1 MPVKPP
7 NRGFLRLLLT
17 LTLASACAG
26 PPQDKDP
33 NTQAESLQ
41 ALAQASLAQL
51 DGELSLAGLQ
61 EPVEVVRDSWGI
73 PHIYAQNTDDLFFAQ
88 GYVMAQDRL
97 WQLEMWRRWR
107 EGRLAEIFGPAAVD
121 YDVRTRL
128 MMHRGPMDESEWTSY
143 HPDAERIFT
152 AYADGINAYVE
163 RHRDR
168 LPVEFR
174 LTGVE
179 PGVWTAETVVRR
191 WTSLNFPSTRGDAVD
206 EIRLALDV
214 ARFGAEAANH
224 RAAPDPWDELKVPD
238 GLNVA
243 AIPETILDVMRA
255 GDDDPLVP
263 GRLPGLE
270 IVEPYRH
277 LVSGL
282 PTTARSIVD
291 PFFEVGSNNW
301 AVSGALSPT
310 GKPIL
315 VNDPHRRL
323 ENPSL
328 RYYVHLNAPGW
339 NVIGAGEPPF
349 VGVNVGHNEQMAW
362 GFTFA
367 GADMNDVFVE
377 EMHPEDSTL
386 VRFEDEWEPIRI
398 VREEIPVKDEAPRVV
413 ELKFSRHG
421 PIFFEDLENRRSYAV
436 RSVSHEQGTAPYL
449 GSFRFA
455 QAESCED
462 FFDRAMSWK
471 VPSHSLICAGVDGNI
486 AFQASA
492 LTPDRDGWNGRLP
505 VPGTG
510 DYEWQ
515 GFRSDLPRE
524 YNPER
529 GWVGSANNNIHPPG
543 YGGRPV
549 MYHSTRDVEFSRIA
563 RIRQLLSSDRTYSI
577 ENHREFQL
585 DAYSLRAEADI
596 PVFDGWTSDDP
607 DVEAAREMV
616 ATWDA
621 VLSRDS
627 MAAAIYYLW
636 RDVVDPLAYGPETSE
651 KDRRPLVE
659 HGLEVALSRL
669 AAELGADKD
678 AWRYGRLQQ
687 SAFPHLVVSDF
698 DLPTVERAG
707 GFGTVAATG
716 VSFRHIL
723 DTADWD
729 RSIFTVTPGQS
740 GQPGSPFYG
749 SLLERWAE
757 DEYFPLVFGRPA
769 VEENVAHRLTLRP
782 GDD

>member
-1 MPVKPP
+1 M
-7 NRGFLRLLLT
+7 
-17 LTLASACAG
+17 
-26 PPQDKDP
+26 
-33 NTQAESLQ
+33 
-41 ALAQASLAQL
+41 
-51 DGELSLAGLQ
+51 
-61 EPVEVVRDSWGI
+61 
-73 PHIYAQNTDDLFFAQ
+73 
-88 GYVMAQDRL
+88 
-97 WQLEMWRRWR
+97 
-107 EGRLAEIFGPAAVD
+107 
-121 YDVRTRL
+121 
-128 MMHRGPMDESEWTSY
+128 
-143 HPDAERIFT
+143 
-152 AYADGINAYVE
+152 
-163 RHRDR
+163 
-168 LPVEFR
+168 
-174 LTGVE
+174 
-179 PGVWTAETVVRR
+179 
-191 WTSLNFPSTRGDAVD
+191 
-206 EIRLALDV
+206 
-214 ARFGAEAANH
+214 
-224 RAAPDPWDELKVPD
+224 
-238 GLNVA
+238 
-243 AIPETILDVMRA
+243 
-255 GDDDPLVP
+255 
-263 GRLPGLE
+263 
-270 IVEPYRH
+270 
-277 LVSGL
+277 
-282 PTTARSIVD
+282 
-291 PFFEVGSNNW
+291 
-301 AVSGALSPT
+301 SGALSPT

-349 VGVNVGHNEQMAW
+349 VGVNVGHNEKMAR

-377 EMHPEDSTL
+377 EMHPEDSSL
-386 VRFEDEWEPIRI
+386 VLFEDEWEPIRI
-398 VREEIPVKDEAPRVV
+398 VREEIPIKGEAPRTI

-421 PIFFEDLENRRSYAV
+421 PIFFEDLENRRAYAV

-471 VPSHSLICAGVDGNI
+471 VPSHSLICGGVDGNI

-492 LTPDRDGWNGRLP
+492 LTPDREGWNGRLP

-529 GWVGSANNNIHPPG
+529 GWVGSANNNIHPAG

-563 RIRQLLSSDRTYSI
+563 RIRQLLSSDRMYSI
-577 ENHREFQL
+577 QDHREIQL

-636 RDVVDPLAYGPETSE
+636 RDVVDPQAYGPETSE

-659 HGLEVALSRL
+659 HGLEVALNRL
-669 AAELGADKD
+669 TEELGADRD

-729 RSIFTVTPGQS
+729 RSIFTITPGQS

-749 SLLERWAE
+749 TLLERWAN
-757 DEYFPLVFGRPA
+757 DEYFPLVYSRPA
-769 VEENVAHRLTLRP
+769 VDEHVAHRLTLRP
-782 GDD
+782 GND